1 MDVVRYIPEEE
12 APSGL
17 NEDSPFRLVQAGAAG
32 KEAHLAAGL
41 AGSHLA
47 QPEGSSCPELWDH
60 AQNLWRDACKE
71 LNGKEHHRKLMDA
84 GKAFT
89 LVVLAAGHFPVEKSF
104 ALNNLGLIMQ
114 ALDKM
119 EFARQSFAFAMSMNP
134 GHPTIM
140 QNFATTQM
148 ILGDL
153 KTANDWFYKAIQK
166 DPQCAEARWNSALI
180 ALTFGDFRR
189 GFINYEWRWKCG
201 TFTWRRLKTKRPQWN
216 GQDLK
221 GKTIL
226 LTHEQGF
233 GDSIQF
239 IRYAKMVKARGAA
252 KVRFLCVPELVCVLK
267 DVEGID
273 SITEFADINRD
284 GTAGDEDFD
293 YHCPLLSLPKVFKTR
308 VETVPWDGPYV
319 NTGHKK
325 HLHPQFDKE
334 IPWTWP
340 DNKLR
345 VGITWA
351 GRKAHAN
358 DKNRSMTVEDFAPL
372 FDVPGVI
379 WYSLQFGPRA
389 EDIKKFDNV
398 YAPPIKTFT
407 DTAWWLNELD
417 LLISV
422 DTAVVHLAGAMGRPV
437 WNLLAHSSDWRWMI
451 DREDSPWYPTMRLFR
466 QPSKGDW
473 NSVIERVKLE
483 LIHETTNK
491 GSQCK

>member
-1 MDVVRYIPEEE
+1 MDVVRHIPEEE
-12 APSGL
+12 AQSGL
-17 NEDSPFRLVQAGAAG
+17 NEDSPFRLVQAGEAG
-32 KEAHLAAGL
+32 KEAHSAAGL
-41 AGSHLA
+41 AGSHLL
-47 QPEGSSCPELWDH
+47 QPEGSSCPELWEH
-60 AQNLWRDACKE
+60 AQNLWRDACSE
-71 LNGKEHHRKLMDA
+71 RDGKKHYPKLMAA
-84 GKAFT
+84 GLAFAE
-89 LVVLAAGHFPVEKSF
+89 VVLAAGHHPVEKSF
-104 ALNNLGLIMQ
+104 ALNNIGLIMQ
-114 ALDKM
+114 ALDRM
-119 EFARQSFAFAMSMNP
+119 EMARRSFAEALSMNP

-148 ILGDL
+148 VLGDL

-166 DPQCAEARWNSALI
+166 DPHCAEARWNSALI

-239 IRYAKMVKARGAA
+239 IRYAKMVKAKGAA

-293 YHCPLLSLPKVFKTR
+293 YHCPLLSLPRIFKTR
-308 VETVPWDGPYV
+308 LETVP
-319 NTGHKK
+319 N
-325 HLHPQFDKE
+325 E
-334 IPWTWP
+334 IPYIKPPAVWP
-340 DNKLR
+340 LSDEPVLR
-345 VGITWA
+345 VGLVWA
-351 GRKAHAN
+351 GRREHSN
-358 DKNRSMTVEDFAPL
+358 DKNRSVNIEHLATL
-372 FDVPGVI
+372 LDVPGARF
-379 WYSLQFGPRA
+379 YSLQFGPRSADAYKYA
-389 EDIKKFDNV
+389 EISTTP
-398 YAPPIKTFT
+398 AETIKTFE
-407 DTAWWLNELD
+407 DTARWICQMD

-437 WNLLAHSSDWRWMI
+437 WALLANAPDWRWML
-451 DREDSPWYPTMRLFR
+451 DRETSPWYPSLRLIR
-466 QPSKGDW
+466 QPAKGDW
-473 NSVIERVKLE
+473 DSVIERVKLE

-491 GSQCK
+491 T